1 MIIWDIWN
9 HVHAIEF
16 GLVLPP
22 GLKREW
28 IDQDGMPRTYE
39 TLVREDPTLCKRRK
53 LNPKYENAYLEKDGT
68 IKSDLDSVVAVQRI
82 WLDRAYTPNS
92 GVMYNKIK
100 SRFTSECQRQQST
113 SSSTK

>member
-1 MIIWDIWN
+1 MDIWDIWN
-9 HVHAIEF
+9 NF
-16 GLVLPP
+16 PGLKLGLPLP
-22 GLKREW
+22 FGLKREW

-39 TLVREDPTLCKRRK
+39 TLVADDPTLCKRRK
-53 LNPKYENAYLEKDGT
+53 INPKYENAYLEKDGT
-68 IKSDLDSVVAVQRI
+68 IKTDLDSVVAVQRI

-100 SRFTSECQRQQST
+100 SRFTSECQRQQIT

>member
-1 MIIWDIWN
+1 MDIWDIWN
-9 HVHAIEF
+9 NFPGLEF
-16 GLVLPP
+16 GLPLPF
-22 GLKREW
+22 GLKHEW

-39 TLVREDPTLCKRRK
+39 TLVADDQTLCKRRR

-82 WLDRAYTPNS
+82 WLDKAYTPNS

-100 SRFTSECQRQQST
+100 SRFTSECQRQQIT